1 MIHVYIGTHHNY
13 VLDTYLFFF
22 QLKFETSFNVSNNH
36 FGQFLASNRMCRR
49 RDINSKKIVLYN
61 SVAEYF
67 VLEYVVVYKY
77 LALVDFLVGQ
87 VIQFLKKKENLN

>member
-1 MIHVYIGTHHNY
+1 M
-13 VLDTYLFFF
+13 
-22 QLKFETSFNVSNNH
+22 
-36 FGQFLASNRMCRR
+36 
-49 RDINSKKIVLYN
+49 LYN